1 VWSLANSR
9 PNARADPRKK
19 GISAVTR
26 YSEVNV
32 PMAINPDQQTEVRL
46 LSELASQVCELGVAD
61 PDSLNRLKLEFCR
74 KHQLTWMPR
83 NSDIL
88 SVLPARVRESIAPS
102 LRLKKVRSI
111 SGVNVI
117 GVMSS
122 PRGCPHGRC
131 VFCPVE
137 RGFPMSYTSGEP
149 AAMRGK
155 QFGYDPF
162 KQITS
167 RLNQLVAIGHEPS
180 KIELVIQGG
189 TFLAAPLEY
198 QECFVKRCLDAVN
211 RVDSTDLDEA
221 KKRAEMS
228 ELRNVGLTIETK
240 PDWCKQPH
248 VDQMLRFGVTR
259 VEIGVQVIDDNVYKV
274 TNRGH
279 TVNDVVE
286 AFQVSRDAGL
296 KIVAHMMPGLPGSD
310 LQNDLHSFRL
320 LFQDPRFRPDMLKI
334 YPCLVMEGTELY
346 EWWKRGLYQPYDT
359 AQAAELVAQ
368 VKEIIPPWIRIMRV
382 HREFPVRLIVVGV
395 KSGNL
400 RELAL
405 KKLHERGKRCR
416 CIRCREVGHRTLKEK
431 IIVNPDRVHTM
442 VQEYEASKGRE
453 VFISVEEPETDALI
467 GYLRLRLPSPNAH
480 RTEIDNSTAIIRELH
495 VYGGEVP
502 IGRRY
507 RGLWQHCGFGRK
519 LLEEAESESR
529 KRGARKILVLSAL
542 GTKAYYKRSGYDYL
556 GPYMGK
562 ELN

>member
-1 VWSLANSR
+1 MSSGR
-9 PNARADPRKK
+9 EDI
-19 GISAVTR
+19 GAVTT
-26 YSEVNV
+26 YSQVTISMALSSDHQVEVS
-32 PMAINPDQQTEVRL
+32 L

-61 PDSLNRLKLEFCR
+61 PDSLNRMKLEFCR
-74 KHQLTWMPR
+74 KHQLSWMPR

-88 SVLPARVRESIAPS
+88 GVLPTKMRESIAPS

-167 RLNQLVAIGHEPS
+167 RLTQLLAIGHEPS
-180 KIELVIQGG
+180 KVELVIQGG

-198 QECFVKRCLDAVN
+198 QEHFVKRCLDAVN
-211 RVDSTDLDEA
+211 RVASPTFDEA
-221 KKRAEMS
+221 KKRAESS
-228 ELRNVGLTIETK
+228 EVRNVGLTIETK

-248 VDQMLRFGVTR
+248 IDQMLRFGATR
-259 VEIGVQVIDDNVYKV
+259 VEIGVQVIDENVYKL

-279 TVNDVVE
+279 TVSDVVE
-286 AFQVSRDAGL
+286 AFQVSRDAGF

-310 LQNDLHSFRL
+310 FWKDLESFRL

-334 YPCLVMEGTELY
+334 YPCLVMQGTELF
-346 EWWKRGLYQPYDT
+346 EWWKKGLYQPYGT
-359 AQAAELVAQ
+359 EQAAQLVAQ
-368 VKEIIPPWIRIMRV
+368 VKEIIPPWVRIMRV
-382 HREFPVRLIVVGV
+382 HREFPVRLIVAGV

-405 KKLHERGKRCR
+405 KRLHDRGKRCR

-431 IIVNPDRVHTM
+431 IMVNADRVHTM
-442 VQEYEASKGRE
+442 VQEYEASEGHE
-453 VFISVEEPETDALI
+453 VFISAEEPETDALI

-480 RTEIDNSTAIIRELH
+480 RTEIDSSTVIIRELH
-495 VYGGEVP
+495 VYGSEVP

-507 RGLWQHCGFGRK
+507 RDAWQHSGFGRR
-519 LLEEAESESR
+519 LLEEAESQAR
-529 KRGARKILVLSAL
+529 KHGARKIVVLSAL
-542 GTKAYYKRSGYDYL
+542 GTKLYYKRSGYDYV

-562 ELN
+562 KLN